1 MKCVIS
7 GGTGFIGR
15 RIVDRLLKDGHYVGV
30 WSRRPGRENRAAVA
44 SFSWDPLQ
52 GEPPAESLNMMDAVI
67 HLAGEPVAQRWN
79 ADVKRRIR
87 DSRVLGTRALVE
99 AISRVRHKPE
109 VLVCASAIG
118 YYGDRGDEALNESST
133 PGNGFLADVCRGW
146 EAEADRAAEFGLRV
160 VRLRIGFVLGR
171 DGGALARMAPF
182 FRAFV
187 GGRLGSGK
195 QWMPWIH
202 VSDVARMFVHAVE
215 NDIAG
220 VWNAASPNPV
230 TNGDFTREMG
240 RALDRPT
247 LFPVPPFA
255 LKLVFGELGQHMLD
269 SSRVIPEAALKA
281 GFRFDYPELGP
292 ALRSLLGRLSDTA
305 PIAV

>member
-1 MKCVIS
+1 MKCAVS

-15 RIVDRLLKDGHYVGV
+15 RVVDRLLRDQHYVGV
-30 WSRRPGRENRAAVA
+30 WSRQPGKEKRAAVA

-52 GEPPAESLNMMDAVI
+52 GEPPAESLNAMDAVI

-79 ADVKRRIR
+79 AEVKQRIR
-87 DSRVLGTRALVE
+87 DSRVLGTRALVD
-99 AISRVRHKPE
+99 AISHVQHKPR

-118 YYGDRGDEALNESST
+118 YYGDRGDEVLTESSR
-133 PGNGFLADVCRGW
+133 PGSGFLADVCRGW

-160 VRLRIGFVLGR
+160 VKTRIGFVLGKG
-171 DGGALARMAPF
+171 GGALARMVPA

-202 VSDVARMFVHAVE
+202 VSDVAEMFVHAVE

-220 VWNAASPNPV
+220 VWNATAPNPV
-230 TNGDFTREMG
+230 TNADFTSEMG
-240 RALDRPT
+240 KALHRPAM
-247 LFPVPPFA
+247 FPVPPFA
-255 LKLVFGELGQHMLD
+255 LKLAFGEMGQHMLD
-269 SSRVIPEAALKA
+269 SSRVVPEAALKA
-281 GFRFDYPELGP
+281 GFHFRYPELRP
-292 ALRSLLGRLSDTA
+292 ALRDIISS
-305 PIAV
+305 